1 MAKSYE
7 VIAYLRPNG
16 GWLQRGEDYQGI
28 EFIDCEPFTK
38 EEFEAGF
45 AEFDAWKAEQDAQ
58 SQAKRQ
64 ALLDKLGITEEE
76 AQILLS

>member
-16 GWLQRGEDYQGI
+16 GWLQRGEEYEGI
-28 EFIDCEPFTK
+28 EFIDCEPFSR

-45 AEFDAWKAEQDAQ
+45 AQYDTWKAEQDALA
-58 SQAKRQ
+58 QAKRQ
-64 ALLDKLGITEEE
+64 SLLDKLGISQEE
-76 AQILLS
+76 AQILLG